1 MITTCFLYF
10 TETLS
15 ADSAI
20 LKSLISTLNSQGFS
34 VKLKDVK
41 ATFSTVV
48 LLDIYGSVDESQLV
62 SICAKSVTAIA
73 LDDGITSTSVDPDET
88 GNVHIHPQW
97 QTLSTDAH
105 PPEEIVLLDYDVKL
119 SGTPKMCNAHS
130 KNGSNCKNRT
140 VHFKWTVLASSTL
153 DAIYFRF

>member
-20 LKSLISTLNSQGFS
+20 LKSLISSLNSQGFS

-48 LLDIYGSVDESQLV
+48 LLDIYGSVDESKLV
-62 SICAKSVTAIA
+62 SICPKSVTAIA

-88 GNVHIHPQW
+88 GNIHIHPLW
-97 QTLSTDAH
+97 HCLSTDAH
-105 PPEEIVLLDYDVKL
+105 PPEEIVLPDYDVQKM
-119 SGTPKMCNAHS
+119 SGTLKMCNAHS

-140 VHFKWTVLASSTL
+140 IHSSGL
-153 DAIYFRF
+153 CWRHRP